1 MYVEYLLPPLLIYLA
16 DTAVTLVLRIRRGEV
31 WYKPH
36 RQHAYQRLT
45 DAGLSHVQASL
56 LVTGATVLVS
66 VISLYGLRANGTGSA
81 VAGVAVVAVVVAYLL
96 APTLLGR
103 LRTARRGVDT

>member
-1 MYVEYLLPPLLIYLA
+1 M
-16 DTAVTLVLRIRRGEV
+16 
-31 WYKPH
+31 
-36 RQHAYQRLT
+36 
-45 DAGLSHVQASL
+45 
-56 LVTGATVLVS
+56 S